1 MSVNKIN
8 DNPLLSV
15 IIPVYNLERYLNRC
29 VDSVL
34 EQEFTKIEVILVD
47 DGSPD
52 NCPAICD
59 EYASRD
65 VRIKVIHKDNGGI
78 SDARNAGIAI
88 SQGDY
93 IMFMDGDDYWDGK
106 TSLNKLA
113 GTILSNSA
121 DVTLYGTKNLDYRTG
136 KEQIIRTGY
145 DINALRSNRE
155 DAIRSLFRTRQ
166 FPRTAW
172 VLAVRKKFITDND
185 LYFIKGIK
193 SEDVDW
199 LINVFLHAKTFD
211 AVNEVLYVY
220 VINRPE
226 AATTFVDIKSIKGIF
241 HSLKRWMPVLM
252 GEKNTVNRYLLSY
265 LAEQYVIAL
274 LGFSQLQ
281 EQDKRTLMPEMREY
295 RGVLKY
301 SDNLKSLLSKAVVN
315 LLGIRAGSRVL
326 LKFYRVMN

>member
-1 MSVNKIN
+1 MTVNIIN

-59 EYASRD
+59 EYASSD

-78 SDARNAGIAI
+78 SDARNAGMAIAR
-88 SQGDY
+88 GEY

-106 TSLNKLA
+106 TCLNKLTD
-113 GTILSNSA
+113 TILLNYA

-136 KEQIIRTGY
+136 REQIIRTGY
-145 DINALRSNRE
+145 DLDALRSNRE
-155 DAIRSLFRTRQ
+155 DAVSSLFRTRQ

-172 VLAVRKKFITDND
+172 VLAVKKKFITDNS
-185 LYFIKGIK
+185 LYFVKGIK

-211 AVNEVLYVY
+211 AVNEVIYVY

-226 AATTFVDIKSIKGIF
+226 AATTFVDIKNIKDIF
-241 HSLKRWMPVLM
+241 YSLKKWMPVLM
-252 GEKNTVNRYLLSY
+252 AEKNTVNRYLLSY
-265 LAEQYVIAL
+265 LAIQYIIAL

-281 EQDKRTLMPEMREY
+281 WQDKRTLMPEMKKY

-301 SDNLKSLLSKAVVN
+301 ADNPKSRLSKAIVDF
-315 LLGIRAGSRVL
+315 LGIRAGARVL
-326 LKFYRVMN
+326 LSFYRVMN